1 MKYSVS
7 KGPLLSST
15 HAVTTSARPGDTPWV
30 NKWGA
35 CQSAH
40 HNSSETVVCREDLAI
55 LGFGFL
61 QLCCCSSSPSQITLS
76 PSATWT
82 WGREWPLLCWVVF
95 WALQANLLSQFVSD
109 HVACDGGGF
118 LVWDTEE
125 CPCQVKPTIWSY
137 NHVLEGLLSSS
148 AATYRPVNPYF
159 QVILCWTCCWPGD
172 VFLCKSPSARVKRAF
187 VCNLSWGPRLHPL
200 CRNK

>member
-40 HNSSETVVCREDLAI
+40 HNSSETVVCREDLAM
-55 LGFGFL
+55 LGFGFF
-61 QLCCCSSSPSQITLS
+61 QLCCCSYSPSQITLS

-82 WGREWPLLCWVVF
+82 WGREWPLLCGVVF
-95 WALQANLLSQFVSD
+95 CALRANLFSQFVSD
-109 HVACDGGGF
+109 HVA
-118 LVWDTEE
+118 
-125 CPCQVKPTIWSY
+125 S
-137 NHVLEGLLSSS
+137 GLLWWWFFGLRYKGVSMSGETNHLIIQPC
-148 AATYRPVNPYF
+148 AWRPP
-159 QVILCWTCCWPGD
+159 
-172 VFLCKSPSARVKRAF
+172 K
-187 VCNLSWGPRLHPL
+187 
-200 CRNK
+200 